1 MDECQN
7 VIELNVLD
15 SNSLSVDDATDNN
28 MVNNNNKME

>member
-15 SNSLSVDDATDNN
+15 SNSLSVDDSTDNN